1 METNIIAQNN
11 VKANTVELAIIQS
24 IHEIRGVKVM
34 LDFDLAARY
43 EIETKQLKR
52 AVRRNIERFEGDD
65 FMFEL
70 TNDEVSELSRCQIG
84 ALNNTRGS
92 NIKYKP
98 FAFTELGVAML
109 SSVLNSKKAIDINRK
124 IMRAFV
130 AIKQYVMNYADLKH
144 ELYDFMRETN
154 IRLDS
159 TELKVNDVFKM
170 LTELFEQKKALENR
184 PRIGFNVNRD
194 ND

>member
-1 METNIIAQNN
+1 MAKETNIIVQKQENPI
-11 VKANTVELAIIQS
+11 ELSIIQS
-24 IHEIRGVKVM
+24 IHEIRGVRVI
-34 LDFDLAARY
+34 LDFDLAKRY
-43 EIETKQLKR
+43 EVETKQLKR

-70 TNDEVSELSRCQIG
+70 VDDEVDALSRYQIG
-84 ALNNTRGS
+84 TLNSGRGS

-130 AIKQYVMNYADLKH
+130 AIRQYVLNYAELKH
-144 ELYDFMRETN
+144 EITDFIRETN
-154 IRLDS
+154 INLDKTNTRLGK
-159 TELKVNDVFKM
+159 T
-170 LTELFEQKKALENR
+170 R
-184 PRIGFNVNRD
+184 
-194 ND
+194 